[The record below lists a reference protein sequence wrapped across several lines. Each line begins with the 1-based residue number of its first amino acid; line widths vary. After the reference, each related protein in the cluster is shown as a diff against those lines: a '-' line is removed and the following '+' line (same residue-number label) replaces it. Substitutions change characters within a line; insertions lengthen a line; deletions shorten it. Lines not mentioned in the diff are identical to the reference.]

1 MSKLFE
7 NLELKIK
14 KSCLVEFFKSL
25 FLKIYL
31 LVFAVFIFIEYNN
44 LDNYNIFEGK
54 ITAVINTTSTHIPSK
69 GSRKVKINHDYPV
82 FEYYRKKDTLKTQD
96 QSLVL
101 YSNFYVGDKIKI
113 VENKKDKFNIRILN
127 VFYYWIGFEKL
138 IIILLF
144 TGIIYGIYD
153 LIKANFN

>member
-1 MSKLFE
+1 MNDSIK

-14 KSCLVEFFKSL
+14 NSLLIEFLKSR

-31 LVFAVFIFIEYNN
+31 LVFASFIFIEYCN
-44 LDNYNIFEGK
+44 LDNYLIFEGK
-54 ITAVINTTSTHIPSK
+54 IIAVKNITTSHIPSK
-69 GSRKVKINHDYPV
+69 GNRKVKINHDYPV

-113 VENKKDKFNIRILN
+113 IESKKDKFEIRILN

-144 TGIIYGIYD
+144 AGIIYGIYY
-153 LIKANFN
+153 LIKTNLE

>member
-14 KSCLVEFFKSL
+14 NSYLVEFFKSL
-25 FLKIYL
+25 FLKIYF

-54 ITAVINTTSTHIPSK
+54 ISAVINTTSAHIPSK

-82 FEYYRKKDTLKTQD
+82 FEYYRNKDTVKTQD

-113 VENKKDKFNIRILN
+113 IESKKDKYNIRILN
-127 VFYYWIGFEKL
+127 IFYYWIGFEKL
-138 IIILLF
+138 LIILLF
-144 TGIIYGIYD
+144 TGIIYGIFD
-153 LIKANFN
+153 LIKTKSN